1 MRWHEH
7 RDDVAKI
14 SVSVQYHFFQR
25 NSPFRTNYFELV
37 TTVLIWIATSKVL
50 TEIGLKKF
58 AFMTAPTQEE
68 SPEDAQKREELYK
81 QSCAGL
87 RMKFVKWIWNLST
100 FFSVAP
106 SLSPVALD
114 VAVVLEG
121 VTCAEL
127 EVYEAHMVV
136 RCAIAE
142 VGSDGAASAPGSRR
156 FHHYGVTAHMLL
168 SRRWNH

>member
-1 MRWHEH
+1 MSPGDH
-7 RDDVAKI
+7 RNADVDA
-14 SVSVQYHFFQR
+14 Y
-25 NSPFRTNYFELV
+25 E
-37 TTVLIWIATSKVL
+37 ATDLPKRRPNTMNNHGLVL

-87 RMKFVKWIWNLST
+87 QMKFVKWIWNLST